1 MQVGV
6 LLRRTQKLAMDNSPV
21 ILSGVSISGVIT
33 TAYLAS
39 RASFSA
45 ARVINRVEH
54 ETGTADTVKQRLKER
69 IPLVWKFYIPA
80 TISGAATIACIVGG
94 TKASMTKTAVAYS
107 LLGASEKTFSEYK
120 EKVVEQL
127 GAKKE
132 ETIREEIA
140 RDKVRNGPEGII
152 VTGNGKVLC
161 YESHSGRYFM
171 SDMETLKR
179 AVNEVNAKMLREM
192 DARLSDFYYLVGL
205 PTTQFCERSGW
216 QNSKL
221 LELSFYPVMT
231 EDNQPCIAFD
241 YNYIEPF

>member
-6 LLRRTQKLAMDNSPV
+6 LLRRTQKLAMDNAPV
-21 ILSGVSISGVIT
+21 ILSGVSISGVLT
-33 TAYLAS
+33 TAYLTA
-39 RASFSA
+39 RATFKA
-45 ARVINRVEH
+45 ARVLDDVELRNKSYGGL
-54 ETGTADTVKQRLKER
+54 ELDTKTK
-69 IPLVWKFYIPA
+69 IKIVWKFYIPA
-80 TISGAATIACIVGG
+80 TVSGAATIACIVGG

-107 LLGASEKTFSEYK
+107 LLGVSEKAFTEYK

-132 ETIREEIA
+132 EGIREEIA
-140 RDKVRNGPEGII
+140 RDKVKNGPEGII

-179 AVNEVNAKMLREM
+179 AVNEVNAKMLREV

-216 QNSKL
+216 QNSRL

>member
-6 LLRRTQKLAMDNSPV
+6 LLRRTQKLAMDNAPV
-21 ILSGVSISGVIT
+21 ILSGVSISGVVT
-33 TAYLAS
+33 TAYLAG
-39 RASFSA
+39 RASFRA
-45 ARVINRVEH
+45 ARVIDIAESRG
-54 ETGTADTVKQRLKER
+54 GTAGTAKQRFKER

-80 TISGAATIACIVGG
+80 GISGAATIACVVAGA
-94 TKASMTKTAVAYS
+94 KASMTKTAVAYS
-107 LLGASEKTFSEYK
+107 LLGASEKAFGEYK
-120 EKVVEQL
+120 DKVVEQL
-127 GAKKE
+127 GVKKE
-132 ETIREEIA
+132 EGIREEIA

-152 VTGNGKVLC
+152 ITGNGKVLC

-192 DARLSDFYYLVGL
+192 DARLSDFYYMVGL

-216 QNSKL
+216 QNSRL
-221 LELSFYPVMT
+221 LELSFYPIMT
-231 EDNQPCIAFD
+231 DDNQPCVAFD

>member
-6 LLRRTQKLAMDNSPV
+6 LLRRTQKLAVDNAPV
-21 ILSGVSISGVIT
+21 ILSGVSISGVVT
-33 TAYLAS
+33 TAYLAA
-39 RASFSA
+39 RASFRA
-45 ARVINRVEH
+45 ARILDDVELRNKTYGGM
-54 ETGTADTVKQRLKER
+54 EFDTKTKFK
-69 IPLVWKFYIPA
+69 IVWKQYIPA
-80 TISGAATIACIVGG
+80 TVSGAATIACIVTG

-107 LLGASEKTFSEYK
+107 LLGASEKAFTEYK

-132 ETIREEIA
+132 EGIREEIA